1 MIMIVNLLSN
11 PNDFDVINELIMDK
25 GIILIEDNC
34 ESMVATYNE
43 K

>member
-1 MIMIVNLLSN
+1 MIVNLLSN

-34 ESMVATYNE
+34 GSMGAIYNE